1 MERVSETQPRTDRPG
16 QVTVACAMVIAGSVF
31 VVLMV
36 WDRITALQSLAT
48 RDALRS
54 FLADGS
60 LGDGVTLAGLTT
72 AVRVLSLVAA
82 LCATTMGI
90 LGTEALKG
98 SRTGRLM
105 ITLLAV
111 PLVVCAIVTD
121 AMLSS
126 GLGVLAA
133 GIGAAVATLWF
144 GPGRYFF
151 AGLPQ
156 PAKQT
161 ESGGRSRSP
170 RAPQPGRRSTPTAV
184 PAPPRHDATH
194 PPAGQAAPDQAPPP
208 HPGWPPNSGP
218 HAGAPAGWMP
228 PPTSAYGAP
237 RAALAPPARRPLA
250 LIWACLVTW
259 AFSSITVLLVTGSI
273 AVLAA
278 DSQTVLSRMHEQN
291 PQLSERG
298 VSDHDLVVI
307 GYAMCGVMLLWALVA
322 IALALVL
329 FRRRRWAWY
338 ALLASTIGVAAF
350 SMLAVLGSLVLLVP
364 LAGAV
369 ATIVCLMR
377 PEVRAWVFSR

>member
-1 MERVSETQPRTDRPG
+1 
-16 QVTVACAMVIAGSVF
+16 
-31 VVLMV
+31 
-36 WDRITALQSLAT
+36 
-48 RDALRS
+48 
-54 FLADGS
+54 
-60 LGDGVTLAGLTT
+60 
-72 AVRVLSLVAA
+72 
-82 LCATTMGI
+82 
-90 LGTEALKG
+90 
-98 SRTGRLM
+98 
-105 ITLLAV
+105 
-111 PLVVCAIVTD
+111 
-121 AMLSS
+121 
-126 GLGVLAA
+126 
-133 GIGAAVATLWF
+133 
-144 GPGRYFF
+144 
-151 AGLPQ
+151 
-156 PAKQT
+156 
-161 ESGGRSRSP
+161 
-170 RAPQPGRRSTPTAV
+170 
-184 PAPPRHDATH
+184 
-194 PPAGQAAPDQAPPP
+194 
-208 HPGWPPNSGP
+208 
-218 HAGAPAGWMP
+218 MP

-250 LIWACLVTW
+250 LIWACLVPW